1 MENYYSYADFMK
13 AMAQTKKIT
22 EAEKLLNDIYL
33 DLFLKHVH
41 RSQQEEQL
49 MALIDEALDSN
60 DRDSFETYSAQLQAL
75 KQEEEA

>member
-49 MALIDEALDSN
+49 TTLIDEALDN
-60 DRDSFETYSAQLQAL
+60 HDEKAFTIYAAQLQSL
-75 KQEEEA
+75 KHEETE

>member
-13 AMAQTKKIT
+13 AMAQTKKTT

-49 MALIDEALDSN
+49 MALIDEALDNN
-60 DRDSFETYSAQLQAL
+60 DRSSFIKYSDQLKAL
-75 KQEEEA
+75 TREDE

>member
-22 EAEKLLNDIYL
+22 EAEKLLNEIYL

-41 RSQQEEQL
+41 RSQQEERL
-49 MALIDEALDSN
+49 MTLIDQALDN
-60 DRDSFETYSAQLQAL
+60 KDREAFNTYTAQLNSL
-75 KQEEEA
+75 KCDED

>member
-41 RSQQEEQL
+41 RSQQESQL
-49 MALIDEALDSN
+49 MALIDEALDNN
-60 DRDSFETYSAQLQAL
+60 DRESFTTYTAQLQAL
-75 KQEEEA
+75 RYEEEA

>member
-41 RSQQEEQL
+41 RSQQEAQL
-49 MALIDEALDSN
+49 MTLIDEALDN
-60 DRDSFETYSAQLQAL
+60 EDREAFTTYTNQLNLL
-75 KQEEEA
+75 KCDED

>member
-13 AMAQTKKIT
+13 AMAQTKKAT

-49 MALIDEALDSN
+49 MNLIDEALDNN
-60 DRDSFETYSAQLQAL
+60 DRKAFAKYSEQLKTL
-75 KQEEEA
+75 KCEEE